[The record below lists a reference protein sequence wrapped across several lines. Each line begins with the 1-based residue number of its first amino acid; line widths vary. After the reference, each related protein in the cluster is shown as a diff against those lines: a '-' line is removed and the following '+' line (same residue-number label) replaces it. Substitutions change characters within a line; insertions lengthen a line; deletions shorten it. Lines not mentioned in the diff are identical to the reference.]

1 MVYMYSKENETELN
15 NAYYYLTEENIIDM
29 IKGAEPERFTRKE
42 LKRFTRVEKINI
54 YEKITGKKLEILLPQ
69 KKFFKKLEENKKM
82 NKKPM

>member
-1 MVYMYSKENETELN
+1 MYSKENETELN

-54 YEKITGKKLEILLPQ
+54 YEKITGKKLEILLP
-69 KKFFKKLEENKKM
+69 
-82 NKKPM
+82 

>member
-15 NAYYYLTEENIIDM
+15 NAYYYLTEENLIDM

-42 LKRFTRVEKINI
+42 LKYFTRAEKINI

-69 KKFFKKLEENKKM
+69 KKIFKKVEYNKK
-82 NKKPM
+82 NE